1 MQDTPQ
7 NCIAGR
13 PHEPWNKDKL
23 IGAKPPLRPKHVWSI
38 RTKLQVEGRAR
49 DLAMFNLAIDSKLR
63 GCDVVNL
70 AVADVAPQGVAVDR
84 ATVRQRKTGRP
95 VRFEVTEQTREAVD
109 EYLRATGKKPCDL
122 LFPGRGS
129 GERCLT
135 TRQYARLV
143 SKWIASIGLNPSFYG
158 MHSLRRT
165 KATLI
170 YRRTG
175 NLRAVQLLLGHTKIE
190 STVRYLGIEV
200 DDALAIA
207 EQVDV

>member
-1 MQDTPQ
+1 MSDHQTVLPATP
-7 NCIAGR
+7 R
-13 PHEPWNKDKL
+13 RTPWNKGKM
-23 IGAKPPLRPKHVWSI
+23 IGAKPPLRPSQVWSI
-38 RTKLQVEGRAR
+38 RTRLMIEGRTR

-63 GCDVVNL
+63 GCDVVAL
-70 AVADVAPQGVAVDR
+70 KVDDVAPNGYTIDR

-95 VRFEVTEQTREAVD
+95 VKFELTDQTRQAVD
-109 EYLRATGKKPCDL
+109 DYLRAASKKPGEF
-122 LFPGRGS
+122 LFKSRRGIGR
-129 GERCLT
+129 CMT

-143 SKWIASIGLNPSFYG
+143 SGWIAGIGLDSQLFG
-158 MHSLRRT
+158 THSLRRT

-175 NLRAVQLLLGHTKIE
+175 NLRAVQLLLGHTRIE

-200 DDALAIA
+200 DDAIAIA